1 MFATQAPRPAQ
12 GRRRSLV
19 AVAMLG
25 AMTLPL
31 PARALVLP
39 SEGVICEPSRRI
51 CYDRQGPSLPET
63 RRQFGRR
70 AEQDLLR
77 SISGR
82 PPTRVIQFQSGELC
96 DLQRQ
101 MCWDDGAKRSNISKR
116 LTRQLFGTTVSGD
129 WEDPRDLSRCQLRQ
143 GGRRVFDGPCS
154 FSAIGDRGNRTYVVT
169 TSEGRRYSFTNRFGR
184 LQLRDA
190 TGTWPVT
197 TIDRGDTVVFRWADL
212 QLEASRPLRNDNSF
226 GDSPPADPYPSQQG
240 LQQLIESLFR

>member
-1 MFATQAPRPAQ
+1 MV
-12 GRRRSLV
+12 LM
-19 AVAMLG
+19 AMLG
-25 AMTLPL
+25 AMALPL
-31 PARALVLP
+31 PGRALDLP
-39 SEGVICEPSRRI
+39 RDGVICEPSRSI
-51 CYDRQGPSLPET
+51 CYDRQGPSLAET

-77 SISGR
+77 SLSGR
-82 PPTRVIQFQSGELC
+82 PPARMIQFRSGELC

-101 MCWDDGAKRSNISKR
+101 ICWDDGAKRNNISKR

-143 GGRRVFDGPCS
+143 GGRRIFDGTCTLS
-154 FSAIGDRGNRTYVVT
+154 TIGDLGNRTYVVT
-169 TSEGRRYSFTNRFGR
+169 TSEGRRYSFSNRSGR

-197 TIDRGDTVVFRWADL
+197 TIDRGDTVVFRWSDL
-212 QLEASRPLRNDNSF
+212 QLDASRPLRNGSSLS
-226 GDSPPADPYPSQQG
+226 GSPSPDTTPSQQV

>member
-1 MFATQAPRPAQ
+1 
-12 GRRRSLV
+12 
-19 AVAMLG
+19 MLMG
-25 AMTLPL
+25 ALTLPQ
-31 PARALVLP
+31 PGRALDLP
-39 SEGVICEPSRRI
+39 RAGVICDESQRR
-51 CYDRQGPSLPET
+51 CYDRQGPSLVET

-77 SISGR
+77 TLSGR
-82 PPTRVIQFQSGELC
+82 PPAREIRFPSGELC

-101 MCWDDGAKRSNISKR
+101 ICWDDGAKRDNISKR

-143 GGRRVFDGPCS
+143 GGRRIFDGTCTLS
-154 FSAIGDRGNRTYVVT
+154 SIGSLGNRTYVVT
-169 TSEGRRYSFTNRFGR
+169 TSEGRRYSFSNRSGR

-197 TIDRGDTVVFRWADL
+197 TIDRGDTVVFRWSDL
-212 QLEASRPLRNDNSF
+212 QLEASRPLRNDTGLGNSP
-226 GDSPPADPYPSQQG
+226 SPETTPSQQV